1 MPVNG
6 RLLSPIR
13 DIDRLKYHFCSLAK
27 VLQLDRLELDFGNLF
42 PRHVQLLQHLIGSDA
57 LDEVDEVPLRGA
69 AAVDDGGV

>member
-1 MPVNG
+1 MLTNC

-13 DIDRLKYHFCSLAK
+13 NLGGLKYHSCCLAK
-27 VLQLDRLELDFGNLF
+27 VLQLNRLELDFGNLF

-69 AAVDDGGV
+69 AAVDDGVV